1 MAQAANP
8 FFGPYKTPHQT
19 VPFDKIKL
27 SHYEPAFKKAI
38 EENQK
43 EIDAIVNQRS
53 TPTFENT
60 IEALDRSGRMLNRV
74 ANVFFAVLS
83 AEGNDE
89 MMEISQRVQPML
101 SEHSNN
107 ISLNEKLFERIKFVY
122 DRRDQLD
129 LTPEQQMLL
138 KETYES
144 FALSGA
150 ELQGAD
156 REKYRALSSELSK
169 LTLDFGQNV
178 LKDTNLFSMMLTEDE
193 LEGLPQSV
201 RDAAAALAK
210 SKGKE
215 GYMVNLSYPSYSAFM
230 KYSSRRDLRE
240 KLYRA
245 YNTRN
250 QSGEYNNIP
259 ILKRIAEVRL
269 EIAKLFGKPN
279 FAEYNLQTTMAGNSA
294 NVYNLLNQLLDA
306 YKPAALQEVKEIEG
320 FAIGKEGKDMTLM
333 PWDFSYYSEQLKHIK
348 YDLNDEMLR
357 PYFEVNNTINQ
368 NPRIPPRGRGFRGNR
383 QRRKLRGCDLY
394 RLLPPRN
401 QTGRRLDDRIQ
412 RPMERGG
419 RNRQPSAGNYRDEL
433 LAPHGRRSGPAHLRR
448 GGNLPA

>member
-122 DRRDQLD
+122 DHRDQLD
-129 LTPEQQMLL
+129 LTPEQQTLL

-156 REKYRALSSELSK
+156 REKYRDLSSELSQ
-169 LTLDFGQNV
+169 LTLNFGQNV

-193 LEGLPQSV
+193 LDGLPQSV

-215 GYMVNLSYPSYSAFM
+215 GYMV
-230 KYSSRRDLRE
+230 
-240 KLYRA
+240 
-245 YNTRN
+245 
-250 QSGEYNNIP
+250 
-259 ILKRIAEVRL
+259 
-269 EIAKLFGKPN
+269 
-279 FAEYNLQTTMAGNSA
+279 
-294 NVYNLLNQLLDA
+294 
-306 YKPAALQEVKEIEG
+306 
-320 FAIGKEGKDMTLM
+320 
-333 PWDFSYYSEQLKHIK
+333 
-348 YDLNDEMLR
+348 
-357 PYFEVNNTINQ
+357 
-368 NPRIPPRGRGFRGNR
+368 
-383 QRRKLRGCDLY
+383 
-394 RLLPPRN
+394 
-401 QTGRRLDDRIQ
+401 
-412 RPMERGG
+412 
-419 RNRQPSAGNYRDEL
+419 
-433 LAPHGRRSGPAHLRR
+433 
-448 GGNLPA
+448 